1 MRQIKHKDLNTIEF
15 NIVILCVFIHTKCC
29 KELEENLTEA
39 TKWLLSTEKLFPMS
53 NVAKDIHVICTRCRE
68 ELYGVSRDR
77 AIESNLLN

>member
-1 MRQIKHKDLNTIEF
+1 MPRMRQIKHKDLNTIEF
-15 NIVILCVFIHTKCC
+15 NIVILCVFIRC

-53 NVAKDIHVICTRCRE
+53 NVAKDINVICTRCRE